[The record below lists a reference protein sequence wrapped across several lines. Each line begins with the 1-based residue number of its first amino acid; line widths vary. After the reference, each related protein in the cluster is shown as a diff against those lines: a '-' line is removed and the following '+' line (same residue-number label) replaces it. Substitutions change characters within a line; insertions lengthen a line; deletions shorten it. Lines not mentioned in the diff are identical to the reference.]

1 MAKKQKQEAE
11 VEATSVITSEAAQ
24 AAVEL
29 LTQFIAQSSS
39 ASVPAEAEAEAE
51 EEAETET
58 EVESETE
65 ATPAVEIPSA
75 ADLTSVKTTPGAA
88 IAELA
93 VALGLQTEGKK
104 AGDVRKLVI
113 TIATIKEEGDID
125 EDDLNSLAEALGL
138 TPEKKIEKTLE
149 AVQTWIAALGTS
161 GEETTEE
168 TEETEEVEETEE
180 TTEETEETEKTE
192 ETEEAT
198 EETAEETVEEE
209 AATTESSD
217 GVDRAAIAKAFAK
230 FPKDEKV
237 MLSRIAEYNKA
248 SETAIT
254 LVKGKVKESYR
265 KLVAELVAS
274 DETVAEWGVAYIR
287 DEAGYCCGLP
297 LSDAKIKGVKN
308 PSGKCVATGKLFV
321 FNDEQTGFDEHPAK

>member
-39 ASVPAEAEAEAE
+39 ASVPADAEVETE
-51 EEAETET
+51 VDAETET
-58 EVESETE
+58 ETETETE
-65 ATPAVEIPSA
+65 AEAETEEAPAVEIPSA
-75 ADLTSVKTTPGAA
+75 ADLASVKTTPGAA

-93 VALGLQTEGKK
+93 TALGLQTEGKK

-138 TPEKKIEKTLE
+138 TPEKKIEKTLA

-168 TEETEEVEETEE
+168 ITEETTEETEETTEETEE
-180 TTEETEETEKTE
+180 TTEETEETE
-192 ETEEAT
+192 
-198 EETAEETVEEE
+198 ETVEEE
-209 AATTESSD
+209 EATTESSD
-217 GVDRAAIAKAFAK
+217 GVDRDAIAKAFSK

-237 MLSRIAEYNKA
+237 MLSRLAEYNKA
-248 SETAIT
+248 SETAIA

-297 LSDAKIKGVKN
+297 LSDVKIKGVKN